1 MSGIKLESDASAVEA
16 VRIGF
21 LLIENFTQLALA
33 SALEPLRMANQLAGA
48 QLYNWNLI
56 GSSGEM
62 VTASNGIQIMPDR
75 TIDDSVDY
83 DIVFVV
89 SGINV
94 MESYQVQEVRWVKSL
109 ASRTRALGGLCTGSY
124 LLAKAGLLD
133 GYSCSAH
140 WECLAALQEEFPLVY
155 CNNHLFSFDRDRMTC
170 TGGDVP
176 MHMIMHLVSLH
187 HGAALANA
195 ISDMFVCERIRDSQE
210 PQRVRLS
217 APNFVNQ
224 PKLSE
229 ALQLMEANI
238 EEPIELKEVAELVG
252 ISRRHLER
260 LFLAYLDCSPS
271 RFYLKLRLERA
282 RQLLTQTP
290 LSIVEIS
297 AVCGFVSAPHFSRS
311 YRKHMGRSP
320 KAERDLRRKT
330 PSSAMILLE
339 ESYGMTPSRA
349 EYSLEVAK
357 RESFFGSQSLTDESL
372 R

>member
-1 MSGIKLESDASAVEA
+1 MAEINLKNETAEA
-16 VRIGF
+16 EPIHIGF
-21 LLIENFTQLALA
+21 LLIENFTLLALA
-33 SALEPLRMANQLAGA
+33 AAMEPLRMANQLAGKH
-48 QLYNWNLI
+48 LYSWSLI
-56 GSSGEM
+56 GASPEA
-62 VTASNGIQIMPDR
+62 VTASDGIRIMPDH
-75 TIDDSVDY
+75 TVNDSADY

-94 MESYQVQEVRWVKSL
+94 MENYQAQEVRWLRSLVGRVK
-109 ASRTRALGGLCTGSY
+109 TVGGLCTGPY

-133 GYSCSAH
+133 GYTCSAH
-140 WECLAALQEEFPLVY
+140 WECLAALQEEYPLVY
-155 CNNHLFSFDRDRMTC
+155 CNNHLFSFDRDRITC

-176 MHMIMHLVSLH
+176 MHMIMQLVSLH

-217 APNFVNQ
+217 APNFVDQ

-238 EEPIELKEVAELVG
+238 EEPIELKEIADLVR

-297 AVCGFVSAPHFSRS
+297 AVCGFISAPHFSRS
-311 YRKHMGRSP
+311 YRKHMGRSL
-320 KAERDLRRKT
+320 KAERDLRRKSPT
-330 PSSAMILLE
+330 AAMVLIE
-339 ESYGMTPSRA
+339 ESSGKTSTSAERA
-349 EYSLEVAK
+349 LEVAK
-357 RESFFGSQSLTDESL
+357 GESFFGSQSTSES
-372 R
+372 

>member
-1 MSGIKLESDASAVEA
+1 MAAITLKNKTAQPEPVH
-16 VRIGF
+16 IGF
-21 LLIENFTQLALA
+21 LLIENFTMLALA
-33 SALEPLRMANQLAGA
+33 SAIEPLRMANQLSGTP
-48 QLYNWNLI
+48 LYSWSLI
-56 GSSGEM
+56 GGSAAA
-62 VTASNGIQIMPDR
+62 VTASDGMQIMPDLNLNDR
-75 TIDDSVDY
+75 ADY
-83 DIVFVV
+83 SIVFVV

-94 MESYQVQEVRWVKSL
+94 MESYQAQELRWLKSQ
-109 ASRTRALGGLCTGSY
+109 ASRTRTLGALCTGSY

-155 CNNHLFSFDRDRMTC
+155 CNNHLFSFDRDRITC

-176 MHMIMHLVSLH
+176 MHMMMHLISVH
-187 HGAALANA
+187 HDAALANA

-210 PQRVRLS
+210 PQRVRMS

-238 EEPIELKEVAELVG
+238 EEPIELKEIADLVG

-260 LFLAYLDCSPS
+260 LFLAYLNCSPS

-297 AVCGFVSAPHFSRS
+297 AVCGFISAPHFSRS

-320 KAERDLRRKT
+320 KAERDLRRNSN
-330 PSSAMILLE
+330 PGSMILLE
-339 ESYGMTPSRA
+339 EASDMTLTSADR
-349 EYSLEVAK
+349 SLEVAK
-357 RESFFGSQSLTDESL
+357 GESFFGSQSLSKN
-372 R
+372 